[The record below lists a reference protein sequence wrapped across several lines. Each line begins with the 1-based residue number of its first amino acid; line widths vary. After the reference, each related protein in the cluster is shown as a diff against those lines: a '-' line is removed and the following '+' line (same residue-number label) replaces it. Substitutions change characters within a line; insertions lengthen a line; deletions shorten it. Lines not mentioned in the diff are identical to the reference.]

1 MKRVGFLLICGF
13 QMLFFIGCQEAIDVE
28 LPPTEERLVVDAL
41 MRIPDNDTFLVEAYL
56 KLTRTANYY
65 ADTIPTVSDAL
76 VYLTTSNETYTLQ
89 PEENGFYSTILPRS
103 ELTTGNMILN
113 IEYEGEL
120 YEASTQYFPAVPIDS
135 VIQGEESLFSEDETE
150 VVITYTD
157 LANEDN
163 FYLFDLDKGQFLASE
178 DTFYKDRQFSFSYFY
193 EDLNVQDTLDID
205 LIGINKPFFDYM
217 TVLLNQTGQAS
228 GNPFVPPP
236 STVRGNIVNTT
247 NKEHYPLGYFAIGA
261 VYSASII
268 IE

>member
-1 MKRVGFLLICGF
+1 M
-13 QMLFFIGCQEAIDVE
+13 
-28 LPPTEERLVVDAL
+28 
-41 MRIPDNDTFLVEAYL
+41 
-56 KLTRTANYY
+56 
-65 ADTIPTVSDAL
+65 
-76 VYLTTSNETYTLQ
+76 
-89 PEENGFYSTILPRS
+89 
-103 ELTTGNMILN
+103 
-113 IEYEGEL
+113 
-120 YEASTQYFPAVPIDS
+120 
-135 VIQGEESLFSEDETE
+135 
-150 VVITYTD
+150 VITYTD

-205 LIGINKPFFDYM
+205 LIGINKPFYDYM

-247 NKEHYPLGYFAIGA
+247 NKAHYPLGYFAIGA